1 MNSELKKEMQILIMA
16 NLKVR
21 DGEKKSALH
30 SFCLSLLLN
39 VFLYY
44 TSLIYLLLKIIFVVV
59 SVEIGDDRI
68 WF

>member
-1 MNSELKKEMQILIMA
+1 ME
-16 NLKVR
+16 
-21 DGEKKSALH
+21 EKYLPSTGV
-30 SFCLSLLLN
+30 CLSLLPN

-44 TSLIYLLLKIIFVVV
+44 TSLIYVLLKINSVVV